1 MYILLLPFLH
11 LRDKTKEEEQFAQLE
26 VGNVGQFGYL
36 QLSLIKTTYG
46 KHIYFEQ
53 TIMQTWKKARTRGH
67 CPRKFMQIA
76 EILRPWGLILLKYA
90 VKQLKIMASHI
101 YDANFVLI
109 DPQNTLN
116 TT

>member
-1 MYILLLPFLH
+1 
-11 LRDKTKEEEQFAQLE
+11 
-26 VGNVGQFGYL
+26 
-36 QLSLIKTTYG
+36 
-46 KHIYFEQ
+46 
-53 TIMQTWKKARTRGH
+53 
-67 CPRKFMQIA
+67 MQIA
-76 EILRPWGLILLKYA
+76 EILRLWGLILLKYA